1 MFYKDW
7 RRKDFIGCCSEYTM
21 KKIDIVSWKNEL
33 ARDLIALGSIPFFL
47 LVLVRIHLLNN
58 PVYLNQFI
66 FSGIVFLGLFFIFR
80 LNLYSGLGLI
90 VLFFTSMYYND
101 IAFTIFGS
109 IIYLFIIAS
118 LFYLK
123 YDMKKVFLGIL
134 AGVIGIAIGYVLA

>member
-1 MFYKDW
+1 
-7 RRKDFIGCCSEYTM
+7 M